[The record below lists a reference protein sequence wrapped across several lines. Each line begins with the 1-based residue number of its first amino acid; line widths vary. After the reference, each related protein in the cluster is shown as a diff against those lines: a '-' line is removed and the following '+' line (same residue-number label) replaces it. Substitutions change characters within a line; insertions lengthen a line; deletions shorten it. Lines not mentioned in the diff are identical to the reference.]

1 LQIVNCESNFE
12 NVGKQVLSGK
22 VVVFPTDTVFGL
34 GSNPKVA
41 EAILRCYAIKKRDRE
56 KQVPVLL
63 SHMSF
68 ARELVKFNPQS
79 EKLAQTFWP
88 GKLSIVLP
96 ARAVN
101 LPKELVGESNTIAV
115 RIPKHWC
122 CKRLIASC
130 GGSLIGTSANLS
142 GSPAFT
148 DSNDKA
154 LRDFAG
160 RADFFVQGRCSD
172 DGTPS
177 TVVDMSKPNQ
187 VNIVRQGAISADA
200 ILSSIGKN

>member
-1 LQIVNCESNFE
+1 M
-12 NVGKQVLSGK
+12 GKEVLSGK

-41 EAILRCYAIKKRDRE
+41 ESILRCYAIKERDRE
-56 KQVPVLL
+56 KQVPVLF

-68 ARELVKFNPQS
+68 VREVVEFNPQS
-79 EKLAQTFWP
+79 EKLAQRFWP

-96 ARAVN
+96 ARAAN

-115 RIPKHWC
+115 RIPNHSC
-122 CKRLIASC
+122 CRRLIASC

-142 GSPAFT
+142 GSPSFT
-148 DSNDKA
+148 DSRDKA
-154 LRDFAG
+154 LHEFAE
-160 RADFFVQGRCSD
+160 RADFFVQGRCSE

-177 TVVDMSKPNQ
+177 TVVDMRNPNQ
-187 VNIVRQGAISADA
+187 VNIVRRGAISADA